1 MREITVTKF
10 DPMREMFQ
18 LNTHSNKH
26 FHFSSIASMTMR
38 IFKIQTVSKDDAEK
52 KEKKDEEKLLFQTK
66 QRQKQ
71 RNINEIKIKKKH
83 KKRSLKTET
92 K

>member
-1 MREITVTKF
+1 
-10 DPMREMFQ
+10 
-18 LNTHSNKH
+18 
-26 FHFSSIASMTMR
+26 MTMR

-71 RNINEIKIKKKH
+71 RNINEIKKKIKH